1 MSNVLYVSPI
11 SAQFPSRRSINSK
24 RGPSRTLSE
33 TKLDPIFSA
42 RHEDFF
48 CAQTFEVS
56 PLHPLYTSTLLA
68 FLTEREER
76 KETCEVKKRGNG
88 ASLRS
93 LQHCSFSLRPFSL
106 LSYYTLSD
114 CRYVYKRPFW
124 KTLHCSHL
132 FCTLVQIASVIL
144 AESFETSIACVFA
157 RNLSCE

>member
-1 MSNVLYVSPI
+1 MSPI

-76 KETCEVKKRGNG
+76 DLRGKEAWKRLF
-88 ASLRS
+88 APLSPTLFLLPKAVFSSLS
-93 LQHCSFSLRPFSL
+93 LYSQRLPLCVQKALLKNSPLFPFVLHSCPNCICLFGRVIRHFNRVFLRNNWK
-106 LSYYTLSD
+106 SD
-114 CRYVYKRPFW
+114 ALR
-124 KTLHCSHL
+124 
-132 FCTLVQIASVIL
+132 I
-144 AESFETSIACVFA
+144 FA
-157 RNLSCE
+157 D